1 MNIFVNVNIA
11 PISNILFFFVNQ
23 HNIQDSFFVPL
34 DITPTLLVRSLF
46 YINSLSILDNIC
58 WVDLKLQ
65 YFVYYSL
72 FIEVKCIPP
81 SNAANCGDQKN
92 RNDCLSTKES
102 RTLEL
107 YGQQLKDSI
116 CVWCDGTACT
126 PDNDNQCE
134 PKTFLDG
141 YETANPGTTNNYEH
155 CLAGNAHL

>member
-1 MNIFVNVNIA
+1 M
-11 PISNILFFFVNQ
+11 
-23 HNIQDSFFVPL
+23 
-34 DITPTLLVRSLF
+34 
-46 YINSLSILDNIC
+46 
-58 WVDLKLQ
+58 DLKLQ

-107 YGQQLKDSI
+107 FGQQLKDSI

-134 PKTFLDG
+134 PKTFLGG